1 MKYTLE
7 QIQTMADV
15 NQLFLTKQQ
24 NSEDL
29 AISAFED
36 SDDFGIFEAEKGSEF
51 YKFRFYV

>member
-7 QIQTMADV
+7 QIQTMADE
-15 NQLFLTKQQ
+15 NQFFLTKQQ
-24 NSEDL
+24 NSKDL